1 MDNPHLNWGRWL
13 LRERTVNTMLS
24 EGLDD
29 GDLVSRSIGGD
40 VEAFREIVARYYLR
54 SPTAVPLIGDRM
66 ALR

>member
-1 MDNPHLNWGRWL
+1 M